1 MKVISWNVNSIR
13 TRLPRTLALLE
24 RHRPDVLCLQ
34 ETKVRDDD
42 FPTDEITAT
51 GYRAEIFGQKAY
63 NGVAILSR
71 TPMSGVTRGFPGDPA
86 ADQARMIGGEVD
98 GVRVLNLYV
107 INGEA
112 IDSPKYQVKL
122 RWLDA
127 VARWLE
133 RDFDPAEPLL
143 LVGDF
148 NIAPDDHDV
157 YDPAKWR
164 GRVHCSEPERE
175 RLRMLQSWGVVDVT
189 RSHHPEGGPHTWWD
203 YRGGA
208 FHRGWGLRIDL
219 ALATEAVASR
229 CTSVEID
236 RDERKP
242 SSGEGK
248 PSDHAPL
255 IIQLA

>member
-13 TRLPRTLALLE
+13 SRLPRTLALLE

-42 FPTDEITAT
+42 FPTDEIAAT
-51 GYRAEIFGQKAY
+51 GYRAEIFGQKTY

-71 TPMSGVTRGFPGDPA
+71 APMSGVTRGFPGDPA
-86 ADQARMIGGEVD
+86 PDQARLIGGEVD
-98 GVRVLNLYV
+98 GVRILNLYV

-112 IDSPKYQVKL
+112 VDSPKYQVKL

-133 RDFDPAEPLL
+133 RDFDPAQPLL

-148 NIAPDDHDV
+148 NIAPDDRDV

-175 RLRMLQSWGVVDVT
+175 RLRTLQSWGVVDVT

>member
-1 MKVISWNVNSIR
+1 MKIISWNVNSIR

-34 ETKVRDDD
+34 ETKVRDED
-42 FPTDEITAT
+42 FPADEIAAT
-51 GYRAEIFGQKAY
+51 GYCSEIFGQKTY
-63 NGVAILSR
+63 NGVAILTR
-71 TPMSGVTRGFPGDPA
+71 TPMSGVTRGFQGDPA
-86 ADQARMIGGEVD
+86 ADQARVIGGEVA
-98 GVRVLNLYV
+98 GVRILNLYV

-112 IDSPKYQVKL
+112 VDSPKYQVKL
-122 RWLDA
+122 TWLDA

-133 RDFDPAEPLL
+133 QEFDPAQPLL

-148 NIAPDDHDV
+148 NVAPDDRDVHD
-157 YDPAKWR
+157 PEKWR

-175 RLRMLQSWGVVDVT
+175 RLHTLQSWGLADVT

-219 ALATEAVASR
+219 ALATDAIAAR
-229 CTSVEID
+229 CLSVEID
-236 RDERKP
+236 REERKP

-255 IIQLA
+255 IVQLA

>member
-13 TRLPRTLALLE
+13 SRLPRTLALLE
-24 RHRPDVLCLQ
+24 RHRPDLLCLQ

-42 FPTDEITAT
+42 FPTDEIAAT
-51 GYRAEIFGQKAY
+51 GYRAEIFGQKTY

-71 TPMSGVTRGFPGDPA
+71 APMSGVTRGFPGDPA
-86 ADQARMIGGEVD
+86 ADQARLIGGEVD
-98 GVRVLNLYV
+98 GVRILNLYV

-112 IDSPKYQVKL
+112 VDSPKYQVKL

-133 RDFDPAEPLL
+133 RDFDPAQPLL

-148 NIAPDDHDV
+148 NIAPDDRDV
-157 YDPAKWR
+157 YDPAKWH

-175 RLRMLQSWGVVDVT
+175 RLRTLQSWGVVDVT

-219 ALATEAVASR
+219 ALATEAIASR

>member
-1 MKVISWNVNSIR
+1 
-13 TRLPRTLALLE
+13 
-24 RHRPDVLCLQ
+24 VLCLQ

-42 FPTDEITAT
+42 FPTAEIAAT

-71 TPMSGVTRGFPGDPA
+71 APMSGVTRGFPGDPA

-98 GVRVLNLYV
+98 GVRILNLYV

-112 IDSPKYQVKL
+112 VDSPKYQVKL
-122 RWLDA
+122 QWLDA
-127 VARWLE
+127 VSRWLE
-133 RDFDPAEPLL
+133 RDFDPAQPLL

-148 NIAPDDHDV
+148 NIAPDDRDV

-189 RSHHPEGGPHTWWD
+189 RNHHPEGGPHTWWD

-255 IIQLA
+255 IIQLE